1 MKKGSKR
8 KRILSISSLVTLI
21 GVLGLLGWISFL
33 TPFLKP
39 HFEEGWRFIR
49 RGSRGIIG
57 WNRDNISSE
66 ERRIREE
73 VILKKMR
80 EADLN
85 KDWRSYAPE
94 YPTPPKI
101 EASTDEE
108 RIKILKKLQA
118 FKEIEKELK
127 NYLREK
133 EDQFNQETPAI
144 PPIREGI
151 EFHFDKD
158 RAADKVIEGLLTK
171 KEIASSEKPLEE
183 NILLGIK
190 GPLVARKIVERPN
203 APHVR
208 VKTEAEIELTFWVLP
223 NGVVDR
229 VIPKVKGD
237 AELEKIAIQ
246 YLKKWRFAPLS
257 TYQPQVEQWGTI
269 QIKFKIQ

>member
-1 MKKGSKR
+1 MKKRAKR
-8 KRILSISSLVTLI
+8 KRIISISSLFIVI
-21 GVLGLLGWISFL
+21 GVLGLLGWLSFL

-39 HFEEGWRFIR
+39 YLEEGLRAIR

-57 WNRDNISSE
+57 WNKDDISSE
-66 ERRIREE
+66 EKRIREE

-85 KDWRSYAPE
+85 KDWRGFASE

-108 RIKILKKLQA
+108 RLKLLKKLQV
-118 FKEIEKELK
+118 FKEVEREWK
-127 NYLREK
+127 NYLRER
-133 EDQFNQETPAI
+133 EEQFNQETPPL
-144 PPIREGI
+144 PPIKDGI
-151 EFHFDKD
+151 EFNFEKD

-171 KEIASSEKPLEE
+171 KEITTSEKPLEE

-203 APHVR
+203 LPHIR
-208 VKTEAEIELTFWVLP
+208 VKTEAEIELIFWVLP
-223 NGVVDR
+223 SGVVDR
-229 VIPKVKGD
+229 VIPTVKGD
-237 AELEKIAIQ
+237 TELERIAIQ
-246 YLKKWRFAPLS
+246 YLKKWRFVPLS
-257 TYQPQVEQWGTI
+257 PYQPQEEQWGTI